1 MKNLSEGKKNYL
13 RISAVV
19 LFILS
24 FAVLGTVSIVRPEYV
39 TAQSQVSDSQALIF
53 VNKERSNLGLE
64 ALKENELLDKAAK
77 DKAEDMINSNYFEHT
92 SPTGKKAWDFILAE
106 NYDYAKAGEN
116 LSIDYKKLADAQEAW
131 MASPTHKTN
140 ILSDEYKEFGFGSA
154 NGSINGK
161 ETTVYVQLFG
171 IKRSIYDRMLT
182 NVIN

>member
-106 NYDYAKAGEN
+106 NYD
-116 LSIDYKKLADAQEAW
+116 
-131 MASPTHKTN
+131 
-140 ILSDEYKEFGFGSA
+140 
-154 NGSINGK
+154 
-161 ETTVYVQLFG
+161 
-171 IKRSIYDRMLT
+171 
-182 NVIN
+182 